1 MKIGFKLTLMMFVLS
16 ILITGS
22 VAVFLLFQAGNNIT
36 SLSHDKAI
44 ATASGYAAEVEAFLS
59 ANWYMLETIAEMVE
73 NHEFIPD
80 YNRRPFIN
88 SVFENSLAIKEG
100 LVGIWGFWDPDVL
113 EGDDSIYVGSP
124 GTNTEGIFAPY
135 WYRGAGGITRGF
147 LDSASISG
155 EYYLEARRNGRTTL
169 MNPVKRYIGGREYLI
184 ATIARPIF
192 SPEGRI
198 QGVIGIDI
206 DLESLHLNAQANIPF
221 GNGLTAVFANNG
233 IIASHFDPLRLGT
246 LMQETERD
254 MAGPHLDGFINAI
267 MKGEL
272 FYYTHFIQAAGAE
285 FNVVAIPIYVGTS
298 ESPWSYAIGVPVKTV
313 MSALYYMQG
322 ITIVISLVIICIVI
336 PLAIYLSRSI
346 SKPIVKI
353 AGALEDIAEGEGDL
367 TKVIEINSKD
377 EIGIMAAYFNQ
388 TIEKIRNMVMEIKSD
403 TGILSEIGDELAG
416 NMNETAAAINEITAN
431 VKNIR
436 GRIVSQSASV
446 TETNATMEQ
455 ISSTIDTLNGHVEDQ
470 SSNISQACSA
480 VEEMAANI
488 HSVNQTLIGNSASV
502 RELMEASEV
511 GRLGLSDVAADIQEI
526 ARDSEG
532 LLEINSVM
540 KNIAG
545 QTNLLSMNAAIEAAH
560 AGEAGKGFAVVADEI
575 RKLAESSG
583 EQSKTISMLL
593 KKIKASIDKI
603 TGSTENVLGKFE
615 SIDFCVKTVAEQEE
629 IIRNAME
636 EQDTGSRQLLN
647 GINSVNEF
655 SKNVK
660 RGSEEMLLGSRE
672 VMREGKNLEQMTQEI
687 NSGISEMAVSS
698 DQINA
703 AVTKVNELSSK
714 TRDNIDLL
722 AKEVSRFK
730 VD

>member
-16 ILITGS
+16 VLITGS
-22 VAVFLLFQAGNNIT
+22 VAIFLLFQAGKNIT
-36 SLSHDKAI
+36 SLSHDKAV

-88 SVFENSLAIKEG
+88 SVFENALAIKNG
-100 LVGIWGFWDPDVL
+100 LVGIWAFWDPDVL
-113 EGDDSIYVGSP
+113 EGNDRAFIGTP
-124 GTNTEGIFAPY
+124 GTNNEGIFAPY
-135 WYRGAGGITRGF
+135 LYRGAGGISQGT
-147 LDSASISG
+147 LDSISSD
-155 EYYLEARRNGRTTL
+155 YYLEARKNGRTTL
-169 MNPVKRYIGGREYLI
+169 MNPVKRNIGGREYLI
-184 ATIARPIF
+184 STIARPIF
-192 SPEGRI
+192 NMEGRI
-198 QGVIGIDI
+198 QGVIGINI
-206 DLESLHLNAQANIPF
+206 DLEALHLNAQANIPF

-246 LMQETERD
+246 FMQETERD

-267 MKGEL
+267 TKGEL

-285 FNVVAIPIYVGTS
+285 FNVVAIPINVGTS
-298 ESPWSYAIGVPVKTV
+298 ETPWSYAIGVPVKTV

-322 ITIVISLVIICIVI
+322 ITIIISLGIICIVI
-336 PLAIYLSRSI
+336 PLAIYLSKSI

-367 TKVIEINSKD
+367 TKTIEINSKD

-388 TIEKIRNMVMEIKSD
+388 TIEKIRNMVVEIKSD
-403 TGILSEIGDELAG
+403 TGILSEIGEDLAG

-436 GRIVSQSASV
+436 SRIVSQSASV

-488 HSVNQTLIGNSASV
+488 HSVNQTLVGNAASV
-502 RELMEASEV
+502 RELMEASEI

-526 ARDSEG
+526 AKDSEG

-540 KNIAG
+540 NNIAG

-560 AGEAGKGFAVVADEI
+560 AGDAGKGFAVVAEEI
-575 RKLAESSG
+575 RKLADSSSL
-583 EQSKTISMLL
+583 QSKTISVVL

-615 SIDFCVKTVAEQEE
+615 SIDYCVKAVAEQEE

-655 SKNVK
+655 SKNVR
-660 RGSEEMLLGSRE
+660 RGSEEMLLGSKE

-714 TRDNIDLL
+714 TRDNIGLL
-722 AKEVSRFK
+722 VKEISRFK